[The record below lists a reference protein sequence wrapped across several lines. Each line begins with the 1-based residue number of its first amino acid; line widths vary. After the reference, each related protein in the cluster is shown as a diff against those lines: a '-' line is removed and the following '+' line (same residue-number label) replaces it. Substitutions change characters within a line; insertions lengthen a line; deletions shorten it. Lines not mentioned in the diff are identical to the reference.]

1 MKEERVAIRTLR
13 RIECTCA
20 TGECGQHVK
29 RIAAP
34 TDDTSATI
42 ALLNA
47 ALALGTRMHISLM
60 PTLDR
65 FAEIEEVLLLWA
77 STKKH
82 VATHLYN
89 RGTFGVQQVD
99 IGNEVESRLMITL
112 HIPDELWWERTKPAV
127 AAVLGEEVGP

>member
-1 MKEERVAIRTLR
+1 MSEPCILCRSDAQDGKELCSA
-13 RIECTCA
+13 C
-20 TGECGQHVK
+20 K
-29 RIAAP
+29 S

-65 FAEIEEVLLLWA
+65 FAEIERTLLLWA
-77 STKKH
+77 STQKH

-99 IGNEVESRLMITL
+99 IGNEVESRLMVTL
-112 HIPDELWWERTKPAV
+112 HIPDEVWFQRTKPAV
-127 AAVLGEEVGP
+127 AAVLGEEVGL